1 MTIAEARRQYQEF
14 MSRMDVAF
22 AFGHGCAMDGA
33 HPRLRALRDEAD
45 RLLAQLRTLQAAGG
59 RAPAQCAGARRR
71 DRLLRQL
78 SAAVASAAAGSMHL

>member
-45 RLLAQLRTLQAAGG
+45 RLLAQLRALQAAGG
-59 RAPAQCAGARRR
+59 ERPLNAPGHV
-71 DRLLRQL
+71 
-78 SAAVASAAAGSMHL
+78 VAIDFCGN